1 MRVGAGAMDLI
12 CYLHPAWRPLI
23 RPALHTRAWMDAT
36 PEAFAYRCLPLNIAN
51 AHGWELLS
59 PCGFEAE
66 WKGGSAADEVVI
78 RLDSGADPAHGPVAL
93 FGQGVLTFHVEAIFR
108 TPESWNLWISGPPNQ
123 GKDGI
128 APLTGVIETDWSPY
142 TFTMNWRFTR
152 PGQVI
157 RFEAGEPFCFLF
169 PIQRGALDAF
179 VPRLQPL
186 SDAPELERRFMDWS
200 RSRDAFH
207 EKMKTASDVAPA
219 DKWQKH
225 YYRGEDPA
233 GERISSRHQTKL
245 RLKPFDARRA
255 PGPQAE
261 ALAQAAAY
269 PQIADASPRTPEV
282 DAQARL
288 DLRKREWLLEAM
300 ERQRQL
306 SAQAAGIPRHDRVDG
321 QIFLDQF
328 YAPGRPV
335 VLTEQ
340 IADWPALAK
349 WTPDYLKQAVGPVPI
364 EFQGGRDADPLFERN
379 KDAHRQI
386 QPFDAFIDQ
395 IVQAPGNDAY
405 LTAYNSERNAAALAP
420 LARDIGALEEILTR
434 EASHPDG
441 MMWIG
446 PAGSWTP
453 LHHDLT
459 NNLIVQLVGRK
470 RLVLA
475 PAAYAGRLY
484 NRQHVFSEVQD
495 LESFD
500 AGRFADLGGVH
511 VYELTLDPGEALFV
525 PLGWWH
531 QARALDFSVTLTFTN
546 FRWPNDA
553 SQGYPG

>member
-1 MRVGAGAMDLI
+1 MDLI
-12 CYLHPAWRPLI
+12 CFLHPAWRPLL
-23 RPALHTRAWMDAT
+23 RPASANRAWMDAT

-59 PCGFEAE
+59 PCGFEAS

-78 RLDSGADPAHGPVAL
+78 RLDPGSDPAHAPVAL
-93 FGQGVLTFHVEAIFR
+93 FGQGVLTFHVEGIFR
-108 TPESWNLWISGPPNQ
+108 TPETWNLWVSGPPNH

-152 PGQVI
+152 PGQLI

-169 PIQRGALDAF
+169 PVQRGVLETF
-179 VPRLQPL
+179 KPRLQPL
-186 SDAPELERRFMDWS
+186 PDDALLEQRFMAWS

-207 EKMKTASDVAPA
+207 EKMKTATNVAPA

-225 YYRGEDPA
+225 YYRGEDSA
-233 GERISSRHQTKL
+233 GERISSRHQTKI
-245 RLKPFDARRA
+245 RLKAFDASA
-255 PGPQAE
+255 TPGPQAE
-261 ALAQAAAY
+261 ALARASAY
-269 PQIADASPRTPEV
+269 PLIADTPARPPEPAA
-282 DAQARL
+282 DPQTRL
-288 DLRKREWLLEAM
+288 DLKKREWLMEAQ

-306 SAQAAGIPRHDRVDG
+306 SPAAAGIPRQDRVDG
-321 QIFLDQF
+321 EEFLDAF

-335 VLTEQ
+335 VLTGQ
-340 IADWPALAK
+340 IADWPALTR
-349 WTPDYLKQAVGPVPI
+349 WTPDYLKQAVGAVPV
-364 EFQGGRDADPLFERN
+364 EFQGGRNNDPLFERN
-379 KDAHRQI
+379 KDAHRQTA
-386 QPFDAFIDQ
+386 PFDAFIDM
-395 IVQAPGNDAY
+395 ISGASGNDAY
-405 LTAYNSERNAAALAP
+405 LTAYNSAGNKAALAP
-420 LARDIGALEEILTR
+420 LAQDVRPIAELLTR
-434 EASHPDG
+434 DGDHPDG

-446 PAGSWTP
+446 PAGAWTP

-459 NNLIVQLVGRK
+459 NNLIVQAVGRK
-470 RLVLA
+470 RLILV
-475 PAAYAGRLY
+475 PAAYAGRVY

-500 AGRFADLGGVH
+500 AGRFPNLGGVH
-511 VYELTLDPGEALFV
+511 AYEVTLEPGEALFV

-553 SQGYPG
+553 SRDYPA

>member
-1 MRVGAGAMDLI
+1 MDLI
-12 CYLHPAWRPLI
+12 CYVHPTWRPLI
-23 RPALHTRAWMDAT
+23 RPASSTRAWMDAT

-59 PCGFEAE
+59 PCGFEAS
-66 WKGGSAADEVVI
+66 WKGGAAADEVVI
-78 RLDSGADPAHGPVAL
+78 ALDPGSDPAHAPVAL
-93 FGQGVLTFHVEAIFR
+93 FGQGVLTFHVEGIFR
-108 TPESWNLWISGPPNQ
+108 TPESWNLWVSGPPNH

-152 PGQVI
+152 PGQVV

-169 PIQRGALDAF
+169 PVQRGALQAF
-179 VPRLQPL
+179 DPKLEPI
-186 SDAPELERRFMDWS
+186 SEDGELERRFMDWS

-207 EKMKTASDVAPA
+207 EKMKTAGDVAPA
-219 DKWQKH
+219 DKWQKR
-225 YYRGEDPA
+225 YFRGEDAA
-233 GERISSRHQTKL
+233 GERISSHHQTKL
-245 RLKPFDARRA
+245 RLKPFDAA
-255 PGPQAE
+255 STTGPPAE
-261 ALAQAAAY
+261 AVAQAAAY
-269 PQIADASPRTPEV
+269 PQIIDVPAPAPAPEA

-288 DLRKREWLLEAM
+288 DLKKREWLLEAL

-306 SAQAAGIPRHDRVDG
+306 SPAAAGIARVDRVDG
-321 QIFLDQF
+321 QEFLDQF

-340 IADWPALAK
+340 IADWPALTR
-349 WTPDYLKQAVGPVPI
+349 WTPDYLKQAVGPAPI
-364 EFQGGRDADPLFERN
+364 EFQGGRDGDPLFERN
-379 KDAHRQI
+379 KDAHRRTE
-386 QPFDAFIDQ
+386 PFDAFIDR
-395 IVQAPGNDAY
+395 ITSAPGNDAY
-405 LTAYNSERNAAALAP
+405 LTAYNSERNAAALKP
-420 LARDIGALEEILTR
+420 LARDIGPLDEILTR

-446 PAGSWTP
+446 PAGAWTP

-459 NNLIVQLVGRK
+459 NNLIVQVSGRK
-470 RLVLA
+470 RLILT

-495 LESFD
+495 LEGFD
-500 AGRFADLGGVH
+500 PGRFPLVGGVH
-511 VYELTLDPGEALFV
+511 AYEVTLDPGEALFV

-553 SQGYPG
+553 ARDYPV